1 MFVQNKNKILIALAI
16 VVAAIVA
23 CTVGAF
29 AYFTDS
35 ASLHAGIRTTKLTG
49 EIGQTTALGTPQSE
63 EVWRESQ
70 STVKDGDK
78 EVFTALDTDIK
89 DGSATKADIKTFT
102 VSRGN
107 ALAVNDD
114 GSMNQNQMFKT
125 TFKNTSTVD
134 EVFYPEICLTGQ
146 NGVDLSQYKDVI
158 GIAESDSK
166 AALNSD
172 FSYQNVTDGTAENL
186 LNGKIW
192 NVDSIATKVIV
203 NGNGS
208 LSLYLPGITLKPG
221 ESIEKTYTVTENMSG
236 HVDYSCPTVAV
247 TVNATIRYASKGNP
261 MWYGTAVSDKSDS
274 SVQYTLGPDFQ
285 TRVLWKD
292 AKGSYTVRGG
302 DEAFSV
308 KDAESENTKEALEY
322 SVVKY
327 EYTGTNQ
334 APTAFLFGSDVSYT
348 LYQQNDKGAWKK
360 VTDSNATLLGHYKA
374 VVDASG
380 MNGFTVSHTSFHF
393 DIVKIKDKVTF
404 ENKPLPDGSEDKD
417 NNMGWPT
424 INNGEKIYDGKAIS
438 IVAKDSHGNIV
449 PELIFTDKET
459 GNVVENPTEVGDYI
473 VTPVGDEFHEYTNTG
488 TAKIKPAPL
497 TIKANDMTV
506 TEGTAP
512 TFTSIKIGFVN
523 NETVSVLTGSEV
535 FTVSNNNA
543 TVNADSNG
551 CYPAGTYRIIPSGY
565 TAKNYTITYEEGTL
579 TVENPS
585 VTVALKIKG
594 DDDSKIYDG
603 LNITNDI
610 VDITVDDGN
619 SVLPDGY
626 GLVWRDSKS
635 NKVDFTPKDVGSYT
649 GKIEKIDESAKT
661 WNILGNGPVTYK
673 IYPFT
678 IKVSIQD
685 KMTTNRGSYVIR
697 NYGMPIV
704 HDAEFANLSDFP
716 TVEKDA
722 LTEAK
727 EAVLGIKVETDGSVT
742 YDENAQS
749 KYFYTAKTGDT
760 DQNGKE
766 ALTEPV
772 EAYYL
777 ADDTLGSIE
786 GRFQNGG
793 KTLYDDILKEAA
805 VKSDGFKAENYQFE
819 LESKESVYTVPTYL
833 FDYNAE
839 DAKAPVSDTESVRSK
854 IELEKVKGHYV
865 DTDFQI
871 RETDLPTRDGYIC
884 TGYAVKHNASEPDYA
899 VGTSLPS
906 ITKDKTLYAVWK
918 EIPKP
923 LIRGNGSSTTLMTYS
938 DLKDYS
944 KNKAVQKMAAQAKA
958 VQFDNSV
965 PDTAA
970 WTTLRDNDSVVIYL
984 DDNKTL
990 HICNNQN
997 VTMKVQKPIAE
1008 PYALAGMFKGCT
1020 NLVTADMSG
1029 VDMTQAVS
1037 MSSIFENCSK
1047 LTSVKGFS
1055 GDADKMADMS
1065 RAFRYCIALNDI
1077 SGLSDLNTAN
1087 VNSMNDIFAGCAALE
1102 DLTPL
1107 TNWDVK
1113 QVKNANGMFGESDL
1127 PNNHYKFA
1135 YCTNLKSLHGLENW
1149 QMDSLES
1156 CEAMFKGCTSLTDI
1170 SAMSNWNV
1178 SNVTRT
1184 YNMFYGCSALEN
1196 LTGLESWH
1204 TEHLTYA
1211 NYMFYGCSSLSD
1223 VSAIKD
1229 WDMSKLESAV
1239 SMFNQ
1244 CSSLQSIVALSGW
1257 NTSSVKTIESMFN
1270 GCSALSDISGVSN
1283 WDTSSVTNMSNLFSG
1298 CTALSDINALTGW
1311 NTENVTKMTN
1321 LFNGCSSLSDVNAL
1335 HEWQTGSV
1343 TDMSYMFDS
1352 TDVNSTTAFENWNV
1366 GKVAATT
1373 GMFRSCANLADL
1385 TGLKNWN
1392 TSAVTEM
1399 YRMFYGCKAL
1409 TTLDGLE
1416 NWDTSAVTKL
1426 GNSGYSG
1433 NAGMFE
1439 YCSSLTSVEAL
1450 ANWNT
1455 GAVTDMNAV
1464 FNGCSALTD
1473 ATPLNGWNVAS
1484 CKNKNYAFDK
1494 TGIPSDKL
1502 PTWYN

>member
-1 MFVQNKNKILIALAI
+1 M
-16 VVAAIVA
+16 
-23 CTVGAF
+23 
-29 AYFTDS
+29 DS
-35 ASLHAGIRTTKLTG
+35 
-49 EIGQTTALGTPQSE
+49 
-63 EVWRESQ
+63 
-70 STVKDGDK
+70 
-78 EVFTALDTDIK
+78 
-89 DGSATKADIKTFT
+89 
-102 VSRGN
+102 
-107 ALAVNDD
+107 
-114 GSMNQNQMFKT
+114 
-125 TFKNTSTVD
+125 
-134 EVFYPEICLTGQ
+134 
-146 NGVDLSQYKDVI
+146 
-158 GIAESDSK
+158 
-166 AALNSD
+166 
-172 FSYQNVTDGTAENL
+172 
-186 LNGKIW
+186 
-192 NVDSIATKVIV
+192 
-203 NGNGS
+203 
-208 LSLYLPGITLKPG
+208 
-221 ESIEKTYTVTENMSG
+221 
-236 HVDYSCPTVAV
+236 
-247 TVNATIRYASKGNP
+247 
-261 MWYGTAVSDKSDS
+261 
-274 SVQYTLGPDFQ
+274 
-285 TRVLWKD
+285 
-292 AKGSYTVRGG
+292 
-302 DEAFSV
+302 
-308 KDAESENTKEALEY
+308 
-322 SVVKY
+322 
-327 EYTGTNQ
+327 
-334 APTAFLFGSDVSYT
+334 
-348 LYQQNDKGAWKK
+348 
-360 VTDSNATLLGHYKA
+360 
-374 VVDASG
+374 
-380 MNGFTVSHTSFHF
+380 
-393 DIVKIKDKVTF
+393 
-404 ENKPLPDGSEDKD
+404 
-417 NNMGWPT
+417 
-424 INNGEKIYDGKAIS
+424 
-438 IVAKDSHGNIV
+438 
-449 PELIFTDKET
+449 
-459 GNVVENPTEVGDYI
+459 
-473 VTPVGDEFHEYTNTG
+473 
-488 TAKIKPAPL
+488 
-497 TIKANDMTV
+497 
-506 TEGTAP
+506 
-512 TFTSIKIGFVN
+512 
-523 NETVSVLTGSEV
+523 
-535 FTVSNNNA
+535 
-543 TVNADSNG
+543 
-551 CYPAGTYRIIPSGY
+551 
-565 TAKNYTITYEEGTL
+565 
-579 TVENPS
+579 
-585 VTVALKIKG
+585 
-594 DDDSKIYDG
+594 
-603 LNITNDI
+603 
-610 VDITVDDGN
+610 
-619 SVLPDGY
+619 
-626 GLVWRDSKS
+626 
-635 NKVDFTPKDVGSYT
+635 TPKDVGSYT

-661 WNILGNGPVTYK
+661 WNILGNNPVTYK

-685 KMTTNRGSYVIR
+685 KMTSNRGSYVIR
-697 NYGMPIV
+697 NYGTPIV
-704 HDAEFANLSDFP
+704 HDVEYANLSDFP
-716 TVEKDA
+716 TVDKNA

-727 EAVLGIKVETDGSVT
+727 EAVLGVKVEADNSVT
-742 YDENAQS
+742 YDEDAQN
-749 KYFYTAKTGDT
+749 KYFYTAKTDDT

-805 VKSDGFKAENYQFE
+805 AKSNSFKAENYQFE

-854 IELEKVKGHYV
+854 IEFEKVKGHYA

-884 TGYAVKHNASEPDYA
+884 TGYAVKHNASEPDYV
-899 VGTSLPS
+899 VGDTLPN

-923 LIRGNGSSTTLMTYS
+923 LIRGNGNSTTLMTYS

-958 VQFDNSV
+958 VQFDDSV

-1087 VNSMNDIFAGCAALE
+1087 VNSMNDIFAGCTALG

-1135 YCTNLKSLHGLENW
+1135 YCTSLKSLHGLENW

-1156 CEAMFKGCTSLTDI
+1156 CEAMFKGCSSLTDI

-1178 SNVTRT
+1178 SNVTTT

-1204 TEHLTYA
+1204 TENLTNA

-1223 VSAIKD
+1223 VFAIKD
-1229 WDMSKLESAV
+1229 WDMSKLESAA
-1239 SMFNQ
+1239 SMFNS
-1244 CSSLQSIVALSGW
+1244 CSSLQSIAALSGW
-1257 NTSSVKTIESMFN
+1257 NTSSVKTMSYMFN
-1270 GCSALSDISGVSN
+1270 GCSALSDISGVSA

-1311 NTENVTKMTN
+1311 NAESVTKMTN
-1321 LFNGCSSLSDVNAL
+1321 LFYGCSSLSDVNAL
-1335 HEWQTGSV
+1335 HDWQTGSV
-1343 TDMSYMFDS
+1343 TDMSSMFEDA
-1352 TDVNSTTAFENWNV
+1352 DVNSTTTFENWDV
-1366 GKVAATT
+1366 EKVTT
-1373 GMFRSCANLADL
+1373 TAGMFRNCANLADL

-1392 TSAVTEM
+1392 TSAIKEM

-1426 GNSGYSG
+1426 GNNSYSDS
-1433 NAGMFE
+1433 GMFE
-1439 YCSSLTSVEAL
+1439 YCSGLTSVGAL

-1455 GAVTDMNAV
+1455 GAVTDMRDI
-1464 FNGCSALTD
+1464 FKGCSALTD

-1484 CKNKNYAFDK
+1484 CKWKEYAFDK